1 MVFFHDFKLI
11 NMLTAIPAHLFNPL
25 NTRDSNFA
33 SRTIFQ
39 ENDTIVE
46 LAKF

>member
-1 MVFFHDFKLI
+1 MNEFKVLNLIDFK
-11 NMLTAIPAHLFNPL
+11 NRSAIPAHIFSPL
-25 NTRDSNFA
+25 ETRDSNFA

-46 LAKF
+46 